1 LSFLL
6 FIAVVIILTVIP
18 VMIAAKFLGAER
30 TSFISCL
37 MVVIASVA
45 SEHIGSNLVESE
57 VVAGVIA
64 IGFTA
69 LCISM
74 ILGAKYIQ
82 SIVIAVLSIGV
93 QFGLALLLA
102 GLGLASGVVEF
113 GT

>member
-1 LSFLL
+1 MSFLL

-30 TSFISCL
+30 TSFIYCL

-45 SEHIGSNLVESE
+45 AENIGSNLVESE
-57 VVAGVIA
+57 VVAGIIA
-64 IGFTA
+64 IAFTA

-82 SIVIAVLSIGV
+82 SIAIATLSIGV

-102 GLGLASGVVEF
+102 GLGLASGVVEL

>member
-1 LSFLL
+1 MSFLL

-37 MVVIASVA
+37 MVVIASFA
-45 SEHIGSNLVESE
+45 AEHIGSNLVESE
-57 VVAGVIA
+57 ILAGVIA
-64 IGFTA
+64 IAFTA

-102 GLGLASGVVEF
+102 GLGLASGVVQF

>member
-1 LSFLL
+1 MSFLL
-6 FIAVVIILTVIP
+6 FIAAVIILTVIP

-30 TSFISCL
+30 TSFISCI

-45 SEHIGSNLVESE
+45 AERIGSNLVESE
-57 VVAGVIA
+57 AVAGIIA
-64 IGFTA
+64 IAFTA

-102 GLGLASGVVEF
+102 GLGLASGAVQLN
-113 GT
+113 T

>member
-1 LSFLL
+1 MSFLL

-30 TSFISCL
+30 TSFLSCL

-45 SEHIGSNLVESE
+45 SEQIGSNLVESE
-57 VVAGVIA
+57 FVAGVIA
-64 IGFTA
+64 FAFTA

-102 GLGLASGVVEF
+102 GVGLASGAVGF

>member
-1 LSFLL
+1 MSFLL

-45 SEHIGSNLVESE
+45 AENIGSNLVESE
-57 VVAGVIA
+57 VVAGIIA
-64 IGFTA
+64 IAFTA

-102 GLGLASGVVEF
+102 GLGLASGVVEL